1 MEFLWYHA
9 VTTVTNTTTALDMLR
24 ERKGRDDQFDLVV
37 SDIFMVDDIDGFK
50 LLEHI
55 SLEMDIPVICK
66 TLNPC
71 LNLATISV
79 PGNLLILLR
88 LRVAIMRSSSTTC
101 FNLDMVL
108 EILTE

>member
-1 MEFLWYHA
+1 MDVDKFPEGLQVLAVDDNRAGLLLLRRQLKFCNYNK

-55 SLEMDIPVICK
+55 SLEMDIPVIFDHVRNVVH
-66 TLNPC
+66 L
-71 LNLATISV
+71 V
-79 PGNLLILLR
+79 PYKLQFVIP
-88 LRVAIMRSSSTTC
+88 T
-101 FNLDMVL
+101 
-108 EILTE
+108 